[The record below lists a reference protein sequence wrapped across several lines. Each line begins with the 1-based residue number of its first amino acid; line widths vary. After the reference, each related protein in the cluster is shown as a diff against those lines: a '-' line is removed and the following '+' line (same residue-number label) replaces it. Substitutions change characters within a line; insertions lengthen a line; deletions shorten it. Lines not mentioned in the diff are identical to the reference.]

1 MNGSNCGDYIDRYI
15 TKNTNAI
22 EFHLYDK
29 DKNEKYKSEIERV
42 KKRGDGSNGILTQKR
57 EIENYIPKKLI
68 EEEFNISFSDIKDW
82 DNENI
87 IEKIIE
93 RTKKNMK
100 VNDIKSI
107 LNGKLSQKITKSDLE
122 GLNAWEEVE
131 GWFVT
136 ISEFLNKCT
145 DKEKKNE

>member
-1 MNGSNCGDYIDRYI
+1 
-15 TKNTNAI
+15 
-22 EFHLYDK
+22 
-29 DKNEKYKSEIERV
+29 
-42 KKRGDGSNGILTQKR
+42 
-57 EIENYIPKKLI
+57 
-68 EEEFNISFSDIKDW
+68 
-82 DNENI
+82 
-87 IEKIIE
+87 
-93 RTKKNMK
+93 MK

>member
-1 MNGSNCGDYIDRYI
+1 MGSNCGDYIDRYI

-42 KKRGDGSNGILTQKR
+42 KKRGDGSNGILTKKR